1 MNRCLPFMVVGANA
15 LTVLVGGLLL
25 SQTMQQRGLNVSSE
39 QRISGRDVAR
49 SVHIRGNPDALVTLE
64 EFGDFECPSCK
75 NLATFLEQVVKII
88 IRVCGS
94 SIAISRWR
102 CTRTPAMPQW
112 LLKQRPCKAAS
123 GKCTTCYFGNRMFGA
138 ALPTRQCCLI
148 LTRKLFDLTCI
159 SLEMT
164 STATKCGSASSPTKR
179 VPGRWGSKSLRRFL
193 SINIKWERTRP
204 TLRECEAS
212 SMRQ

>member
-1 MNRCLPFMVVGANA
+1 
-15 LTVLVGGLLL
+15 
-25 SQTMQQRGLNVSSE
+25 
-39 QRISGRDVAR
+39 
-49 SVHIRGNPDALVTLE
+49 
-64 EFGDFECPSCK
+64 
-75 NLATFLEQVVKII
+75 
-88 IRVCGS
+88 
-94 SIAISRWR
+94 
-102 CTRTPAMPQW
+102 MPQW

-164 STATKCGSASSPTKR
+164 STATKFGSASSPTKR

-212 SMRQ
+212 SMRQKKQKLQDRTRDDQVALSRPCLSAFAQLSHCE